1 MQNIAYNFIRNICG
15 CDINMIKINNNKI
28 KKFKIKRSPSKQLLN
43 KPSSFFIPFASGKS
57 PSLYFN
63 NSNQSTISLIGFGNC
78 SKEYTKLIRIK
89 NEKYIETLKNQF
101 YFTVPTN
108 CKLKRIVANFSAH
121 QIDIDHNIKLFPCI
135 YIAKSINTNLPFKLI
150 EKTKTY
156 NQNKPFTKSKSCLN
170 LKETI
175 AISHNLNINFSV
187 GSRIAICM
195 AITSNNIPPHK
206 VKANFFCNGSLL
218 FE

>member
-1 MQNIAYNFIRNICG
+1 MQNIAYNFIKNICG
-15 CDINMIKINNNKI
+15 CDINMIKINKTKKI
-28 KKFKIKRSPSKQLLN
+28 KQFKIER

-63 NSNQSTISLIGFGNC
+63 KSYESTISLIGFGNC

-121 QIDIDHNIKLFPCI
+121 QVDIDHNIKLFPCI

-156 NQNKPFTKSKSCLN
+156 NQNKPFTKSQSCLN

-175 AISHNLNINFSV
+175 AISNNLNINFSV
-187 GSRIAICM
+187 GNRIAICM
-195 AITSNNIPPHK
+195 AITSNNVTPHK